1 MTATANPSR
10 TDVLTA
16 RLAELRAERDSLAAA
31 NIRES
36 SGDVAD
42 RATDV
47 EASIRMQLLDE
58 RIASLELEIADAR
71 NEHHVDGLVSVGDSV
86 VLDFGDG
93 PESFV
98 IGSVEQAA
106 AGIDTVTPSSPLG
119 RSIIG
124 AEVGASVTYSP
135 RSGLNLSVTI
145 VSAS

>member
-1 MTATANPSR
+1 MTSTASPSR
-10 TDVLTA
+10 TEVLTT
-16 RLAELRAERDSLAAA
+16 RLATLREEHDQLVAA
-31 NIRES
+31 NIREA

-47 EASIRMQLLDE
+47 ETSIRLQLLEE
-58 RIASLELEIADAR
+58 RIATLELEIADAR
-71 NEHHVDGLVSVGDSV
+71 TDHHVDGVVSVGDSV

-98 IGSVEQAA
+98 VGSVEQAA

-119 RSIIG
+119 QAIIG
-124 AEVGASVTYSP
+124 AAVGTTVTYSP
-135 RSGLNLSVTI
+135 RSGLSLQATI